1 MSRDHF
7 FGYRREDGRV
17 GIRDFP
23 VVVAAMDNANP
34 LARRIAAMVKGA
46 VPIVAAYGRGQK
58 GEDLRV
64 HDQTLINYGA
74 HPNAS
79 CVLVVS
85 LEQITAR
92 ALAEPIGATGKPV
105 DWVDVQSCGGTLKA
119 LEVGVRK
126 LNALIAARKPTLR
139 EKCGLEE
146 LVIGLECGGSDAVS
160 GMTGNSTLGI
170 VSDRIVAAGGTA
182 ILSEPEEI
190 IGAEHLLVERA
201 ASPGI
206 AKDLLDVVARWE
218 AYARYVGMD
227 MAPLGGD
234 NIKGGLST
242 TEEKSLGAVR
252 KGGTSPLRQ
261 VIGMGATPTEKGLV
275 FLDAPGPGAENTT
288 SLAAAGAQL
297 ILFSTGIGNPIG
309 NPMAPTIKVTGSPG
323 TARDFADNIDLSVA
337 GIIEGSLTLPQAA
350 DRLMDHMLAVT
361 EGLQTASERL
371 GDTEITIS
379 RVENGFLKLW
389 EEGYFDRED
398 ARADH

>member
-1 MSRDHF
+1 MSRDYF

-23 VVVAAMDNANP
+23 VVIAAMDNANP
-34 LARRIAAMVKGA
+34 LARRIASMIRGA

-92 ALAEPIGATGKPV
+92 ALADPIGATGKPV

-126 LNALIAARKPTLR
+126 LNTLIASRRSAPRQKV
-139 EKCGLEE
+139 GLDE

-170 VSDRIVAAGGTA
+170 VSDRVVAAGGTA

-201 ASPGI
+201 SSPGV
-206 AKDLLDVVARWE
+206 AKDLLEVIARCE

-234 NIKGGLST
+234 NIRGGLST

-261 VIGMGATPTEKGLV
+261 VIGMGATPSEKGLV

-288 SLAAAGAQL
+288 ALAAAGAQL

-309 NPMAPTIKVTGSPG
+309 NPMAPTIKVTGSPN
-323 TARDFADNIDLSVA
+323 TARDFADNIDVSVA
-337 GIIEGSLTLPQAA
+337 DIIAGNLTLPKAG
-350 DRLMDHMLAVT
+350 DRLMERMIAVAD
-361 EGLQTASERL
+361 GLQTASERL

-379 RVENGFLKLW
+379 RVENGFLRLW
-389 EEGYFDRED
+389 EQGYFNRED
-398 ARADH
+398 QRADY